1 MTKKSAS
8 CSHFDSAL
16 ARYAERE
23 RGFASSCQAGKSGF
37 SEEVQIYAVGGRG
50 ALTAVNFSRF
60 GIIIR
65 PVPAALQRSGQRR
78 YPMTSL
84 ARHPEANIV
93 RLQLRQN
100 RVLRHMTRD
109 ELEQLEPLLDVADY
123 AKGAL
128 LENQGDSS
136 MQQYF
141 ILDGILKR
149 VVSNAAGKEMILRFA
164 AETEID
170 TSYAAWRLKT
180 TIPYSI
186 RAVTRVRTAQLSME
200 EWAAFVE
207 RHPLIKSQFEFE
219 VMKLMS
225 EVMAHTIT
233 LHLLD
238 APGRVARFMRKHAA
252 LIERVPKKELA
263 SYLNLS
269 PETLS
274 RLKRRGKIDLL

>member
-1 MTKKSAS
+1 MPL
-8 CSHFDSAL
+8 L
-16 ARYAERE
+16 A
-23 RGFASSCQAGKSGF
+23 
-37 SEEVQIYAVGGRG
+37 I
-50 ALTAVNFSRF
+50 
-60 GIIIR
+60 
-65 PVPAALQRSGQRR
+65 
-78 YPMTSL
+78 
-84 ARHPEANIV
+84 HPEAKIV

-100 RVLRHMTRD
+100 FVLRSMTG
-109 ELEQLEPLLDVADY
+109 EEWQQLEALLDITDY

-149 VVSNAAGKEMILRFA
+149 VVSTPAGKEMILRFA

-180 TIPYSI
+180 PIPYSI
-186 RAVTRVRTAQLSME
+186 RAVTRVRTARLSME
-200 EWAAFVE
+200 EWSAFME
-207 RHPLIKSQFEFE
+207 RHPSVKSGFEFE

-238 APGRVARFMRKHAA
+238 APGRVARFMRKHAS
-252 LIERVPKKELA
+252 LIERLPKKELA
-263 SYLNLS
+263 AYLNLS

-274 RLKRRGKIDLL
+274 RLKKRGKI